1 MLYDFE
7 VTRLNGDLYA
17 FIRIQDEWTG
27 NIKEGLRQIK
37 LDGNQYYIRAETQRH
52 NVTPQVT
59 RFKMHEDKI
68 KSALE
73 WYDKTKF

>member
-52 NVTPQVT
+52 NVTNQVN
-59 RFKMHEDKI
+59 RFKMHEDKV